1 MSRPWQSIVSRAA
14 RIKPAES
21 DKGSSPGLSFRARC
35 YTTAKEDPTK
45 AGNWIYTKHVDYTP
59 IGLEAE
65 KDAAFLSR
73 LDMLKDPF
81 TFTRDQAYAF
91 MANLQEKMTAEEET
105 EE

>member
-1 MSRPWQSIVSRAA
+1 MPSDEATKLMTDHVPATLHFENLSYSI
-14 RIKPAES
+14 
-21 DKGSSPGLSFRARC
+21 
-35 YTTAKEDPTK
+35 
-45 AGNWIYTKHVDYTP
+45 NYTP

-65 KDAAFLSR
+65 KDQAFLSR

-91 MANLQEKMTAEEET
+91 MANLQEKMSSGEDT

>member
-1 MSRPWQSIVSRAA
+1 MLL
-14 RIKPAES
+14 
-21 DKGSSPGLSFRARC
+21 GLSFRARC
-35 YTTAKEDPTK
+35 YTTGKEDPTK
-45 AGNWIYTKHVDYTP
+45 AGAWIYTKHVDYTP

-65 KDAAFLSR
+65 KDTTFLSR
-73 LDMLKDPF
+73 LDMLRDPF